1 MTFAAKRG
9 KIIRKTGTEGD
20 RCMFGSE
27 DRYQY
32 IASPL
37 IEVICQL
44 RFPAILSIAA
54 QEPAAFQER
63 IRGDYP
69 IYAARQ
75 DQVAPRVVNA
85 NTPNPTLEPQK
96 SVTNYNFLSEDKRW
110 KVNLTSG
117 FIALSTVSYR
127 RWEEFAGRLDKLL
140 AEFIEIY
147 HPAFFE
153 RIGLRYV
160 NAVSRQRLHLEGR
173 PWNELIQPA
182 YLGVMGEFDV
192 EEEQLTK
199 CATDIDMKLEGDCG
213 LKLHAG
219 LGLLGDGKRDPEVKF
234 IFDQDLSCG
243 GNISPAGVPDK
254 LLTLH
259 GFADR
264 VFRGAITSEL
274 HSAMGPEPMG

>member
-1 MTFAAKRG
+1 
-9 KIIRKTGTEGD
+9 
-20 RCMFGSE
+20 MFGSE

-32 IASPL
+32 VAPPL
-37 IEVICQL
+37 VEVICQL

-63 IRGDYP
+63 IRGEYP
-69 IYAARQ
+69 LYAVRQ

-96 SVTNYNFLSEDKRW
+96 PVTNYNLISEDKRW
-110 KVNLTSG
+110 KVNLTST

-160 NAVSRQRLHLEGR
+160 NAVSRQRLRLEGR

-182 YLGVMGEFDV
+182 YLGVMGEMDV
-192 EEEQLTK
+192 DEGSLTK
-199 CATDIDMKLEGDCG
+199 CATDIDMKLEGDCS

-234 IFDQDLSCG
+234 IFDQDLSA
-243 GNISPAGVPDK
+243 AGKINAAAVPEK

-259 GFADR
+259 RHADR

-274 HSAMGPEPMG
+274 HGAMGPEPMA

>member
-1 MTFAAKRG
+1 M
-9 KIIRKTGTEGD
+9 EGD
-20 RCMFGSE
+20 EAMFGSE

-32 IASPL
+32 IAPPL

-63 IRGDYP
+63 IRGEYP
-69 IYAARQ
+69 IYAVHQ

-85 NTPNPTLEPQK
+85 NTSNPTLETQK
-96 SVTNYNFLSEDKRW
+96 PVTNYNFLSEDKRW

-140 AEFIEIY
+140 AEFIAIY

-199 CATDIDMKLEGDCG
+199 CATDIDMKLEGDCTV
-213 LKLHAG
+213 KLHAG

-243 GNISPAGVPDK
+243 GKISLSGVPER

-259 GFADR
+259 GHADR
-264 VFRGAITSEL
+264 IFRGAITSEL
-274 HSAMGPEPMG
+274 HSAMGPEPID

>member
-1 MTFAAKRG
+1 M
-9 KIIRKTGTEGD
+9 EGD
-20 RCMFGSE
+20 EGMFGSE

-32 IASPL
+32 MAPPV

-44 RFPAILSIAA
+44 RFPAILSISA

-63 IRGDYP
+63 IRGEYP

-75 DQVAPRVVNA
+75 DQIAPRVVNA
-85 NTPNPTLEPQK
+85 NTPNPTLETQK
-96 SVTNYNFLSEDKRW
+96 PVTNYNFLSEDKRW

-140 AEFIEIY
+140 AEFIAIY

-160 NAVSRQRLHLEGR
+160 NAVSRQRLHLEER

-192 EEEQLTK
+192 EEGWLSK

-234 IFDQDLSCG
+234 IFDQDLSAA
-243 GNISPAGVPDK
+243 GNLSAVEVPGK

-259 GFADR
+259 SYADR
-264 VFRGAITSEL
+264 IFRGAVTSEL
-274 HSAMGPEPMG
+274 HAAMGPEPMD

>member
-1 MTFAAKRG
+1 MFA
-9 KIIRKTGTEGD
+9 
-20 RCMFGSE
+20 SE
-27 DRYQY
+27 DRYEY
-32 IASPL
+32 VAPPL

-44 RFPAILSIAA
+44 RFPAILSISA

-63 IRGDYP
+63 IRGTYP
-69 IYAARQ
+69 IYAARK
-75 DQVAPRVVNA
+75 DQAAPRVVNA
-85 NTPNPTLEPQK
+85 NTPNPTLETPK
-96 SVTNYNFLSEDKRW
+96 PVTNYNFVSEDKRW

-117 FIALSTVSYR
+117 FIALSTVGYR

-140 AEFIEIY
+140 AEFIAIY

-192 EEEQLTK
+192 EEEWLTK
-199 CATDIDMKLEGDCG
+199 CATDVDLKLEEGCA

-219 LGLLGDGKRDPEVKF
+219 LGLLGDGKQDPEVKF
-234 IFDQDLSCG
+234 IFDQDLSAG
-243 GNISPAGVPDK
+243 GNISAAGVPEK
-254 LLTLH
+254 LLALH
-259 GFADR
+259 SYADR
-264 VFRGAITSEL
+264 IFRGAITSEL
-274 HSAMGPEPMG
+274 HGAMGPEPI